1 MAYSDF
7 TLPTAIQK
15 LSLRLNDRSDL
26 FHDLTPVDQGP
37 MLPAI
42 LADNIPL
49 ATAIHT
55 EKARSEMIVVPI
67 LIEAWRQNGRRA
79 SLFSGILFDVDPER
93 GLNGVCDFLMSKSA
107 SQFVLG
113 PPVLAVVEAKNDS
126 IQTGLGQ
133 CAAEMVAAQIY
144 NSRQPD
150 SPSIDAS
157 PMIFGAVTT
166 GSLWRFLRLRGP
178 ELEIDRTEYSIESVG
193 KILAIVIDCLTHPT
207 ETPPALL
214 SIDA

>member
-7 TLPTAIQK
+7 TLPTALQK
-15 LSLRLNDRSDL
+15 LSLRLHDRNDL

-67 LIEAWRQNGRRA
+67 LLEAWRQNGRRA
-79 SLFSGILFDVDPER
+79 SLFSGIPFDVDPAQ
-93 GLNGVCDFLMSKSA
+93 GLNGVCDFLMSKSS

-126 IQTGLGQ
+126 IQAGLGQ
-133 CAAEMVAAQIY
+133 CVAEMVAAQIY
-144 NSRQPD
+144 NARQPD
-150 SPSIDAS
+150 VAPLDSSS
-157 PMIFGAVTT
+157 MIFGAVTT
-166 GSLWRFLRLRGP
+166 GSLWRFLRLRGS
-178 ELEIDRTEYSIESVG
+178 ELEIDRTEYSLESVG
-193 KILAIVIDCLTHPT
+193 KILAIVIECLTDTSAVPT
-207 ETPPALL
+207 A
-214 SIDA
+214 SIAGDA